1 MNRHFGTT
9 IRLSLLTAVTL
20 AAIFLFTGCAAHIDD
35 PDPTTTTLKTL
46 TLENLAD
53 ASISYT
59 SSGVS
64 TASKRYNITIVTQH
78 EKIDLDYY
86 KMSGGTSSGVNSIL
100 ATSLKEGQTLRIKC
114 QSKVEK
120 GNLALIVLSPDREI
134 LHQFIINA
142 VDQYEFTADKNGI
155 YFVRIGTESF
165 SGEIELERQF
175 Q

>member
-1 MNRHFGTT
+1 MFFNATS
-9 IRLSLLTAVTL
+9 RLSLLTAVTL

-35 PDPTTTTLKTL
+35 PDPSTTDLKTL

-86 KMSGGTSSGVNSIL
+86 KMSTDTSSGVKSIF
-100 ATSLKEGQTLRIKC
+100 ATSLKEGQALRIKC

-134 LHQFIINA
+134 LYQFATNTL
-142 VDQYEFTADKNGI
+142 DQYEFTADKNGI